1 MKRFNHLG
9 ESNRVPFELKATIN
23 LPKTAFPMKANL
35 PQNEPKMLA
44 RWEQARIYDRIR
56 EERKGS
62 DKGTYI
68 LHDGPPY
75 TSGPIHLGTALN
87 KCLKDFIV
95 KSKTMAGFDAPYV
108 PGWDCHGLP
117 IEIKVDKELGGKK
130 LQMRPTDVRAEC
142 RKYAQKFLDL
152 QRQQFKRIGVFGR
165 FDRPYATMNP
175 QYESVVLSTFF
186 SFYENGFVY
195 KGLRAVYWC
204 MHDETALAEA
214 EVEYEN
220 HTSPTVWVKYRLLD
234 DPTRIDPALAGK
246 KVSTIIWTTTPWTLP
261 ASMAVAFHPD
271 EEYVALESGGEVY
284 VVASKLAKD
293 VADRCTL
300 TDPRELAH
308 FPGRK
313 MEYLYF
319 QHPFLDR
326 KILGVLAEYVTMD
339 TGTGVVH
346 TAPSHGAED
355 FLTGVK
361 YGLDATSN
369 VDEKGIL
376 RNGLPEYT
384 GKRVWEANQP
394 IIDLLRSRGALLHA
408 EKTEHSYPHC
418 WRCHNP
424 VIFRATEQWFIS
436 METPMP
442 GGLSPDDL
450 TSRRLPCERERDD
463 TLRKIQSC
471 KIRIAYAQENLPK
484 GLADPEEDLRDLLV
498 LNNQLQQKVAELDAE
513 IGSLSEQEKSVRSRS
528 DTLRT
533 RTLEEIKHVKWDPSW
548 GEERLSNM
556 IATRPDWCISRQ
568 RVWGVPIAVFLCES
582 CGKPLNDPA
591 INRKVAEL
599 FCRSGADAW
608 FTSEA
613 DAILPASAKCPHC
626 GGTKFE
632 KETDIFDV
640 WLESGA
646 SYLALVA
653 DEPTYPWPSDLY
665 LEGGDQYRGWF
676 QSSLLCAMGTHGT
689 PPYKGVV
696 TPGWTLDEKGQA
708 MSKSRGN
715 DVDPVDIAD
724 RMGAEVVRLWVASVD
739 FREDVV
745 GSERL
750 MLTVAE
756 NYRKIRNTF
765 RYILGNLG
773 DFDPQTDAVPFES
786 MDPLDRYMLCQTQAF
801 AADVRNSY
809 DDFAFHKIYHRL
821 NHFCIVDLS
830 AFYFD
835 VLKDRLYIS
844 APKSQGRRS
853 AQTAIWRIGEAL
865 VHLLAPIMSFTSEEV
880 WDYLPKSAARGDS
893 VHLALFPS
901 AAEILGD
908 AGDSAKS
915 CDEKSGQ
922 DWTTLRSVRDEVL
935 KALEEARNNKLIGTG
950 LEAQVIVVAADP
962 VYSVLARYAAELRYL
977 FIVSAVTLT
986 QASGNGTG
994 SVHVEVKK
1002 ADGAKCE
1009 RCWNYSTHVGED
1021 EKYPTVCERCSAVL
1035 KDLEA
1040 SR

>member
-1 MKRFNHLG
+1 MKGFKHLG
-9 ESNRVPFELKATIN
+9 EANRVPLELKATIN

-44 RWEQARIYDRIR
+44 RWEQASIYERIR
-56 EERKGS
+56 EARKGS
-62 DKGTYI
+62 PTYI

-75 TSGPIHLGTALN
+75 TSGPIHMGTALN

-130 LQMRPTDVRAEC
+130 LQMRPTEVRAEC

-186 SFYENGFVY
+186 SFYEKGFVY

-204 MHDETALAEA
+204 MYDETALAEA

-220 HTSPTVWVKYRLLD
+220 HTSPTVYVKYKLLD
-234 DPTRIDPALAGK
+234 DPAKIDAALAGK
-246 KVSTIIWTTTPWTLP
+246 NVSTIIWTTTPWTLP

-271 EEYVALESGGEVY
+271 EEYVGLESGGEVY
-284 VVASKLAKD
+284 IVASKLAKD
-293 VADRCTL
+293 VSEKCGL
-300 TDPRELAH
+300 SDPRELAH

-313 MEYLYF
+313 MERLNF

-326 KILGVLAEYVTMD
+326 KILGVLAAYVTMD

-355 FLTGVK
+355 FVTGVK

-369 VDEKGIL
+369 VDEAGIL
-376 RNGLPEYT
+376 RNGLAEYT

-394 IIDLLRSRGALLHA
+394 IIELLKSRGALLH
-408 EKTEHSYPHC
+408 TETTVHSYPHC

-424 VIFRATEQWFIS
+424 VIFRATEQWFIA

-442 GGLSPDDL
+442 GGKSK
-450 TSRRLPCERERDD
+450 ED
-463 TLRKIQSC
+463 TLRS
-471 KIRIAYAQENLPK
+471 
-484 GLADPEEDLRDLLV
+484 
-498 LNNQLQQKVAELDAE
+498 
-513 IGSLSEQEKSVRSRS
+513 
-528 DTLRT
+528 
-533 RTLEEIKHVKWDPSW
+533 RTLQEIKHVKWDPAW

-556 IATRPDWCISRQ
+556 ITTRPDWCISRQ

-591 INRKVAEL
+591 VNRKVVEL
-599 FCRSGADAW
+599 FARSGADAW
-608 FTSEA
+608 FTSES
-613 DAILPASAKCPHC
+613 DTILPAEMKCPHC
-626 GGTKFE
+626 GGAKFE

-646 SYLALVA
+646 SYLALIA

-715 DVDPVDIAD
+715 DVDPVDISD
-724 RMGAEVVRLWVASVD
+724 RLGAEVVRLWVASVD

-745 GSERL
+745 GSEQL
-750 MLTVAE
+750 MLRIAE

-765 RYILGNLG
+765 RYVLGNLG
-773 DFDPQTDAVPFES
+773 DFSPHTDSVPFEK
-786 MDPLDRYMLCQTQAF
+786 MEALDQYMLRQTMAF
-801 AADVRNSY
+801 ARDVRASY
-809 DDFAFHKIYHRL
+809 DEFAFHRIYHRL

-835 VLKDRLYIS
+835 VLKDRLYTS
-844 APKSQGRRS
+844 APKSVARRS

-865 VHLLAPIMSFTSEEV
+865 VRLLAPIMSFTSEEV
-880 WDYLPKSAARGDS
+880 WDYMPKGAGRGES

-901 AAEILGD
+901 TEEILGKTD
-908 AGDSAKS
+908 SVESEGSDSEQKTGD
-915 CDEKSGQ
+915 
-922 DWTTLRSVRDEVL
+922 DWTTLRAVRDEVL

-950 LEAQVIVVAADP
+950 LEAQVIVAASDP
-962 VYSVLARYAAELRYL
+962 IYSVLSRHADQLRYF

-986 QASGNGTG
+986 ETSGNGTG
-994 SVHVEVKK
+994 AVHVEVKK
-1002 ADGAKCE
+1002 ADGLKCE

-1021 EKYPTVCERCSAVL
+1021 KRYPTVCERCSAVL
-1035 KDLEA
+1035 KEIDGA
-1040 SR
+1040 R

>member
-1 MKRFNHLG
+1 MPL
-9 ESNRVPFELKATIN
+9 ELKATIN

-35 PQNEPKMLA
+35 PQNEPKMLE
-44 RWEQARIYDRIR
+44 RWEQIGIYERIR
-56 EERKGS
+56 QARKGAPR
-62 DKGTYI
+62 YI

-130 LQMRPTDVRAEC
+130 LQMKPMDVRAVC
-142 RKYAQKFLDL
+142 RKYAQKYLDL
-152 QRQQFKRIGVFGR
+152 QRTQFKRIGVFGR
-165 FDRPYATMNP
+165 FERPYATMTP

-220 HTSPTVWVKYRLLD
+220 HTSSTVWVKYGLLD
-234 DPTRIDPALAGK
+234 DPEKIDPALAGN

-271 EEYVALESGGEVY
+271 EEYVALEVPASRKDGEKWGTQSGEVY
-284 VVASKLAKD
+284 IVASKLAGS
-293 VADRCTL
+293 VAAQCNL
-300 TDPRELAH
+300 ANPRELAH

-313 MEYLYF
+313 LERLNF

-326 KILGVLAEYVTMD
+326 KVLGVLADYVTMD

-355 FLTGVK
+355 FVTGVK
-361 YGLDATSN
+361 YGLDATSH

-376 RNGLPEYT
+376 RDGLPEYD
-384 GKRVWEANQP
+384 GKRVWDANQP
-394 IIDLLRSRGALLHA
+394 IIELLKTRGALLHT

-442 GGLSPDDL
+442 GGAS
-450 TSRRLPCERERDD
+450 
-463 TLRKIQSC
+463 K
-471 KIRIAYAQENLPK
+471 N
-484 GLADPEEDLRDLLV
+484 
-498 LNNQLQQKVAELDAE
+498 
-513 IGSLSEQEKSVRSRS
+513 

-533 RTLEEIKHVKWDPSW
+533 RTLEEIRKVKWDPAW
-548 GEERLSNM
+548 GEERLANM
-556 IATRPDWCISRQ
+556 IQTRPDWCISRQ
-568 RVWGVPIAVFLCES
+568 RVWGVPIAVFLCEA
-582 CGKPLNDPA
+582 CGKPLNDRA
-591 INRKVAEL
+591 INRKVVEL
-599 FCRSGADAW
+599 FAKSGADAW
-608 FTSEA
+608 FTPES
-613 DAILPASAKCPHC
+613 DRILPAGTKCPHC
-626 GGTKFE
+626 GSTRFE

-646 SYLALVA
+646 SYLALIH
-653 DEPTYPWPSDLY
+653 DEPEYPWPSDLY

-676 QSSLLCAMGTHGT
+676 QSSLLCAMGTRAT
-689 PPYKGVV
+689 PPYKNVV

-708 MSKSRGN
+708 LSKSRGN
-715 DVDPVDIAD
+715 DVDPVDISS
-724 RMGAEVVRLWVASVD
+724 RLGAEVVRLWVASVD

-745 GSERL
+745 GSETL
-750 MLTVAE
+750 MQRVAE
-756 NYRKIRNTF
+756 NYRAIRNNLF
-765 RYILGNLG
+765 KNALGNLY
-773 DFDPQTDAVPFES
+773 DFNPQVNAVPFEKLEL
-786 MDPLDRYMLCQTQAF
+786 LDRYMLGQTWALAQE
-801 AADVRNSY
+801 VRRSY
-809 DDFAFHKIYHRL
+809 DDFAFHKIYHRV
-821 NHFCIVDLS
+821 NHFCVVDLS

-835 VLKDRLYIS
+835 VIKDRLYTY
-844 APKSQGRRS
+844 APDSLGRRS
-853 AQTAIWRIGEAL
+853 AQTAVWRICEAMAR
-865 VHLLAPIMSFTSEEV
+865 LLAPILTFTCEEV
-880 WDYLPKSAARGDS
+880 WQHLPKMPDRPES
-893 VHLALFPS
+893 VHLAKFP
-901 AAEILGD
+901 E
-908 AGDSAKS
+908 AGDVLGAASVPAENAQQS
-915 CDEKSGQ
+915 Q
-922 DWTTLRSVRDEVL
+922 DWTALLSVREQAM
-935 KALEEARNNKLIGTG
+935 KALEEERNSKRIGKS
-950 LEAQVIVVAADP
+950 LEAQLIITAAEP
-962 VYSVLARYAAELRYL
+962 AYSVLQRYADQLRYL

-986 QASGNGTG
+986 QGTGNGTG
-994 SVHVEVKK
+994 GVRVEVKK

-1021 EKYPTVCERCSAVL
+1021 KTYPTVCERCSAVL
-1035 KDLEA
+1035 KQLEG
-1040 SR
+1040 

>member
-1 MKRFNHLG
+1 MD
-9 ESNRVPFELKATIN
+9 LKSTIN
-23 LPKTAFPMKANL
+23 LPKTGFPMKANL
-35 PQNEPKMLA
+35 PQNEPKILE
-44 RWEQARIYDRIR
+44 RWEQLKLYERIR
-56 EERKGS
+56 QTSKG
-62 DKGTYI
+62 KEKFI

-75 TSGPIHLGTALN
+75 TSGPIHLGTAMN

-95 KSKTMAGFDAPYV
+95 KSKTMSGFDAPYV

-130 LQMRPTDVRAEC
+130 LEMHPTAVRAEC

-165 FDRPYATMNP
+165 FDKPYATMTP
-175 QYESVVLSTFF
+175 QYESVVLETFF

-220 HTSPTVWVKYRLLD
+220 HTSSTVWVKYALLD
-234 DPTRIDPALAGK
+234 NPATIDPALAGK

-271 EEYVALESGGEVY
+271 EEYVALYDQASDEFFI
-284 VVASKLAKD
+284 VAAKLAFDTAVKCD
-293 VADRCTL
+293 LEVFIVNPESVKMGRVVDSN
-300 TDPRELAH
+300 LAH
-308 FPGRK
+308 FPGSRL
-313 MEYLYF
+313 ERLNF

-326 KILGVLAEYVTMD
+326 KVLGVLADYVTMD

-355 FLTGVK
+355 FATGVK

-376 RNGLPEYT
+376 RNGLPEYN
-384 GKRVWEANQP
+384 GKRVWDANQP
-394 IIDLLRSRGALLHA
+394 IINLVKSRGALLHT

-442 GGLSPDDL
+442 GG
-450 TSRRLPCERERDD
+450 
-463 TLRKIQSC
+463 
-471 KIRIAYAQENLPK
+471 K
-484 GLADPEEDLRDLLV
+484 GKE
-498 LNNQLQQKVAELDAE
+498 
-513 IGSLSEQEKSVRSRS
+513 

-533 RTLEEIKHVKWDPSW
+533 RTLSEIKSVKWDPAW
-548 GEERLSNM
+548 GEERMSNM

-582 CGKPLNDPA
+582 CGKPLNDHA
-591 INRKVAEL
+591 INRRVVEL
-599 FCRSGADAW
+599 FARSGADAW
-608 FTSEA
+608 FTSEPDTIVRA
-613 DAILPASAKCPHC
+613 GTKCPHC
-626 GGTKFE
+626 GGAKFE

-653 DEPTYPWPSDLY
+653 DEPGYPWPSDLY

-676 QSSLLCAMGTHGT
+676 QSSLLCAMGARAT
-689 PPYKGVV
+689 PPYRGVV

-715 DVDPVDIAD
+715 DVDPVDIAS
-724 RMGAEVVRLWVASVD
+724 RLGGEVVRFWTASVD

-745 GSERL
+745 GSEAL
-750 MLTVAE
+750 MQRVGE
-756 NYRKIRNTF
+756 NYKKIRNTF
-765 RYILGNLG
+765 RYILSNLY
-773 DFDPQTDAVPFES
+773 DFDPVKDAVPFEG
-786 MDPLDRYMLCQTQAF
+786 MEELDQYMLRQTCAF
-801 AADVRNSY
+801 GAEVRSGY
-809 DDFAFHKIYHRL
+809 DEFAFHKIYHRV

-844 APKSQGRRS
+844 APKSPARRS

-865 VHLLAPIMSFTSEEV
+865 VCLLAPITSFTSEEI
-880 WDYLPKSAARGDS
+880 WQNLPKVEAREES
-893 VHLALFPS
+893 VHLAQFPS
-901 AAEILGD
+901 AAQILG
-908 AGDSAKS
+908 ASVPEQAESQQK
-915 CDEKSGQ
+915 
-922 DWTTLRSVRDEVL
+922 DWQTLRSIRDEVL
-935 KALEEARNNKLIGTG
+935 KGLEEARNSKLIGTG
-950 LEAQVIVVAADP
+950 LEAQVYLTASDP
-962 VYSVLARYAAELRYL
+962 LYSLLKRYEAQLRYL
-977 FIVSAVTLT
+977 FIVSAVETRLA
-986 QASGNGTG
+986 ASPDG
-994 SVHVEVKK
+994 SAGAVKVEVKK
-1002 ADGAKCE
+1002 ADGQKCD

-1021 EKYPTVCERCSAVL
+1021 QTYPTVCERCSAVL
-1035 KDLEA
+1035 KEIVEA
-1040 SR
+1040 

>member
-1 MKRFNHLG
+1 MPL
-9 ESNRVPFELKATIN
+9 ELKATIN

-35 PQNEPKMLA
+35 PQNEPKILA
-44 RWEQARIYDRIR
+44 RWEETGIYNRIRQAR
-56 EERKGS
+56 KGLP
-62 DKGTYI
+62 TYI

-75 TSGPIHLGTALN
+75 TSGPIHMGTALN

-117 IEIKVDKELGGKK
+117 IEIKVDKELGGRK

-152 QRQQFKRIGVFGR
+152 QRTQFKRIGVFGR
-165 FDRPYATMNP
+165 FDRPYATMTP

-220 HTSPTVWVKYRLLD
+220 HTSPTVFVKYSLLD
-234 DPTRIDPALAGK
+234 DPANIDAALAGK

-261 ASMAVAFHPD
+261 ASMAVAFHPE
-271 EEYVALESGGEVY
+271 EEYVALESGSEVY
-284 VVASKLAKD
+284 IVAAKLAKE
-293 VADRCTL
+293 VAEKCSLADA
-300 TDPRELAH
+300 RELAH

-313 MEYLYF
+313 MERLNF

-355 FLTGVK
+355 FITGVK

-394 IIDLLRSRGALLHA
+394 IIDLLKSRGALLHA

-442 GGLSPDDL
+442 SEVRGRGS
-450 TSRRLPCERERDD
+450 EKD
-463 TLRKIQSC
+463 TLR
-471 KIRIAYAQENLPK
+471 A
-484 GLADPEEDLRDLLV
+484 
-498 LNNQLQQKVAELDAE
+498 
-513 IGSLSEQEKSVRSRS
+513 
-528 DTLRT
+528 
-533 RTLEEIKHVKWDPSW
+533 RTLEEIKHVKWDPAW

-568 RVWGVPIAVFLCES
+568 RVWGVPIAVFLCEK
-582 CGKPLNDPA
+582 CGKPLNDKA
-591 INRKVAEL
+591 INRRVVEL
-599 FCRSGADAW
+599 FARSGADAW
-608 FTSEA
+608 FTAES
-613 DAILPASAKCPHC
+613 DSILPAGTKCPHC
-626 GGTKFE
+626 GGEKFE

-646 SYLALVA
+646 SYLALVD
-653 DEPTYPWPSDLY
+653 DEPSYPWPSDLY

-715 DVDPVDIAD
+715 DVDPVDIAG
-724 RMGAEVVRLWVASVD
+724 RLGGEVVRLWVASVD

-773 DFDPQTDAVPFES
+773 DFNPETDAVRFEE
-786 MDPLDRYMLCQTQAF
+786 MEGLDQYMLRQTLAF
-801 AADVRNSY
+801 AAEARRSY
-809 DDFAFHKIYHRL
+809 DEFAFHKIYHRL

-844 APKSQGRRS
+844 APKSKGRRS

-865 VHLLAPIMSFTSEEV
+865 VRLLAPIMSFTAEEV
-880 WDYLPKSAARGDS
+880 WDYLPKTAERGES
-893 VHLALFPS
+893 VHLALFPA

-908 AGDSAKS
+908 ARAESKGGA
-915 CDEKSGQ
+915 DEKESAQ
-922 DWTTLRSVRDEVL
+922 DWVTLRAVRDDVL

-950 LEAQVIVVAADP
+950 LEAQVNLAAAEP
-962 VYSVLARYAAELRYL
+962 IYSVLSRHADQLRYL
-977 FIVSAVTLT
+977 FIVSAVKLS
-986 QASGNGTG
+986 QAAGNGTG
-994 SVHVEVKK
+994 GVHVEVKK
-1002 ADGAKCE
+1002 AEGLKCE

-1021 EKYPTVCERCSAVL
+1021 KKYPTVCERCSAVL
-1035 KDLEA
+1035 RELGEP
-1040 SR
+1040 

>member
-1 MKRFNHLG
+1 MPL
-9 ESNRVPFELKATIN
+9 ELKATIN

-44 RWEQARIYDRIR
+44 RWEQERIYERIR
-56 EERKGS
+56 EARRGS
-62 DKGTYI
+62 PTYI

-75 TSGPIHLGTALN
+75 TSGPIHMGTALN

-130 LQMRPTDVRAEC
+130 LQMRPLDVRAAC
-142 RKYAQKFLDL
+142 RKYAQTFLDL
-152 QRQQFKRIGVFGR
+152 QRTQFKRIGVFGR
-165 FDRPYATMNP
+165 FDRPYATMTP

-220 HTSPTVWVKYRLLD
+220 HTSPTVFVKYGLLD
-234 DPTRIDPALAGK
+234 DPARVDSALAGK

-271 EEYVALESGGEVY
+271 EEYVALGSGGEVY
-284 VVASKLAKD
+284 IVAAKLAKE
-293 VADRCTL
+293 VAEKCNL
-300 TDPRELAH
+300 AGARELVH

-313 MEYLYF
+313 LEHLYF

-355 FLTGVK
+355 FITGMK

-376 RNGLPEYT
+376 RNGLPEYE

-394 IIDLLRSRGALLHA
+394 IIDLLETRGALLHS

-442 GGLSPDDL
+442 GGPG
-450 TSRRLPCERERDD
+450 SRGPE
-463 TLRKIQSC
+463 
-471 KIRIAYAQENLPK
+471 K
-484 GLADPEEDLRDLLV
+484 G
-498 LNNQLQQKVAELDAE
+498 
-513 IGSLSEQEKSVRSRS
+513 
-528 DTLRT
+528 TLRT
-533 RTLEEIKHVKWDPSW
+533 RTLEEIKHVKWDPEW

-582 CGKPLNDPA
+582 CGKPLNDKA
-591 INRKVAEL
+591 VNRKAVEL
-599 FCRSGADAW
+599 FARSGADAW
-608 FTSEA
+608 FTDEPNSLLLA
-613 DAILPASAKCPHC
+613 GMKCPHC

-646 SYLALVA
+646 SYLALIN

-676 QSSLLCAMGTHGT
+676 QSSLLCAMGTRGT

-715 DVDPVDIAD
+715 DVDPVDIAN
-724 RMGAEVVRLWVASVD
+724 RLGGEVVRMWVASVD

-745 GSERL
+745 GSEAL
-750 MLTVAE
+750 MQRVAE
-756 NYRKIRNTF
+756 NYRKVRNTF
-765 RYILGNLG
+765 RYILGNLDNFG
-773 DFDPQTDAVPFES
+773 PECDAVLFEE
-786 MDPLDRYMLCQTQAF
+786 MEAIDRYVLRQTNEF
-801 AADVRNSY
+801 AADVRRWY
-809 DDFAFHKIYHRL
+809 DEFAFHKIYQRVS
-821 NHFCIVDLS
+821 NFCIVDLS

-844 APKSQGRRS
+844 APKSQARRS

-865 VHLLAPIMSFTSEEV
+865 VRLLAPIMSFTAEEV
-880 WDYLPKSAARGDS
+880 WSYLPKISVRTES
-893 VHLALFPS
+893 VHLAQFP
-901 AAEILGD
+901 AAADILGTGV
-908 AGDSAKS
+908 AET
-915 CDEKSGQ
+915 DEGESREWQ
-922 DWTTLRSVRDEVL
+922 TLRSVRDEVL
-935 KALEEARNNKLIGTG
+935 KALEEARNNKMIGTG
-950 LEAQVIVVAADP
+950 LEAQVDLSASEP
-962 VYSVLARYAAELRYL
+962 VYSVLARHAEQLRYL
-977 FIVSAVTLT
+977 FIVSAVRLAK
-986 QASGNGTG
+986 ASGNGTS

-1002 ADGAKCE
+1002 AEGWKCE

-1021 EKYPTVCERCSAVL
+1021 KEYPTVCERCSAVL
-1035 KDLEA
+1035 GEIVG
-1040 SR
+1040 

>member
-9 ESNRVPFELKATIN
+9 DAIRVPLELKATIN

-35 PQNEPKMLA
+35 PQNEPKILD
-44 RWEQARIYDRIR
+44 RWEQMRIYERIR
-56 EERKGS
+56 QARKGAP
-62 DKGTYI
+62 KYV

-75 TSGPIHLGTALN
+75 TSGPIHMGTALN
-87 KCLKDFIV
+87 KCLKDFVV
-95 KSKTMAGFDAPYV
+95 KSKNMSGFDAPYV

-175 QYESVVLSTFF
+175 QYESVVLKTFY
-186 SFYENGFVY
+186 SFYEKGFVY

-220 HTSPTVWVKYRLLD
+220 HTSPTVWVNYALLD
-234 DPTRIDPALAGK
+234 DPARIDPALAGK

-271 EEYVALESGGEVY
+271 EEYVALESGEKVY
-284 VVASKLAKD
+284 IVASKLAKD
-293 VADRCTL
+293 VAEKCNL
-300 TDPRELAH
+300 ASPRELAH

-313 MEYLYF
+313 LEHLNF

-346 TAPSHGAED
+346 AAPSHGAED
-355 FLTGVK
+355 FVTGVK

-376 RNGLPEYT
+376 RNGLAEYE
-384 GKRVWEANQP
+384 GKRVWDANQP
-394 IIDLLRSRGALLHA
+394 IIDLLKSRGGLLHE

-436 METPMP
+436 METPME
-442 GGLSPDDL
+442 GGKSK
-450 TSRRLPCERERDD
+450 DD
-463 TLRKIQSC
+463 TLRS
-471 KIRIAYAQENLPK
+471 
-484 GLADPEEDLRDLLV
+484 
-498 LNNQLQQKVAELDAE
+498 
-513 IGSLSEQEKSVRSRS
+513 
-528 DTLRT
+528 
-533 RTLEEIKHVKWDPSW
+533 RTLEEIKHVKWDPAW
-548 GEERLSNM
+548 GEERMSNM

-582 CGKPLNDPA
+582 CGKPLNDSA
-591 INRKVAEL
+591 IHRKTVEL
-599 FCRSGADAW
+599 FARSGADAW
-608 FTSEA
+608 FTPEA
-613 DAILPASAKCPHC
+613 NTVLPAGTKCPHC
-626 GGTKFE
+626 GSTKFE

-653 DEPTYPWPSDLY
+653 DEPDYPWPADLY

-676 QSSLLCAMGTHGT
+676 QSSLLCAMGTRGA
-689 PPYKGVV
+689 PPYRGVV

-715 DVDPVDIAD
+715 DVDPVDIAS
-724 RMGAEVVRLWVASVD
+724 RLGGEVVRLWVSSVD

-745 GSERL
+745 GSEKL
-750 MLTVAE
+750 MQKIAE
-756 NYRKIRNTF
+756 DYRTIRNNLF
-765 RYILGNLG
+765 KNILGNLY
-773 DFDPQTDAVPFES
+773 DFDPEKDALPFEKLEA
-786 MDPLDRYMLCQTQAF
+786 LDQYMLRQTWDLAR
-801 AADVRNSY
+801 AVKNWY
-809 DDFAFHKIYHRL
+809 DEFAFHKIYHRV
-821 NHFCIVDLS
+821 NDFCIVDLS
-830 AFYFD
+830 SFYFD
-835 VLKDRLYIS
+835 VLKDRLYTY
-844 APKSQGRRS
+844 APNSRARRS
-853 AQTAIWRIGEAL
+853 AQTAMWRICEAM
-865 VHLLAPIMSFTSEEV
+865 VRLLAPILSFTCEEV
-880 WDYLPKSAARGDS
+880 WQHLPRTTNRLDS
-893 VHLALFPS
+893 VHLEKFPD
-901 AAEILGD
+901 AADVLGH
-908 AGDSAKS
+908 DSVPAEDSQQQK
-915 CDEKSGQ
+915 
-922 DWTTLRSVRDEVL
+922 DWTALLLVREQVM
-935 KALEEARNNKLIGTG
+935 KALEEERSSKRIGKS
-950 LEAQVIVVAADP
+950 LEAQVTITAADP
-962 VYSVLARYAAELRYL
+962 LFPVLAQYKDQLRYL
-977 FIVSAVTLT
+977 FIVSAVTLK
-986 QASGNGTG
+986 QGSGNGTG
-994 SVHVEVKK
+994 GVHVEVKK
-1002 ADGAKCE
+1002 ADGLKCD

-1021 EKYPTVCERCSAVL
+1021 KSYPTVCERCSAVL
-1035 KDLEA
+1035 KELEQG
-1040 SR
+1040 

>member
-1 MKRFNHLG
+1 MPL
-9 ESNRVPFELKATIN
+9 ELKATIN

-35 PQNEPKMLA
+35 PQNEPKMLE
-44 RWEQARIYDRIR
+44 RWEQMGIYERIR
-56 EERKGS
+56 QARKGAPR
-62 DKGTYI
+62 YI

-75 TSGPIHLGTALN
+75 TSGPIHLGTGFN

-142 RKYAQKFLDL
+142 RRYAQKYLDL
-152 QRQQFKRIGVFGR
+152 QRTQFKRIGVFGR
-165 FDRPYATMNP
+165 FDRPYATMTP
-175 QYESVVLSTFF
+175 QYESVVLSTFY

-220 HTSPTVWVKYRLLD
+220 HTSSTVWVKYGLLD
-234 DPTRIDPALAGK
+234 DPEKIDPALAGKLAGK

-271 EEYVALESGGEVY
+271 EEYVALESGGVVY
-284 VVASKLAKD
+284 IVASKLARE
-293 VADRCTL
+293 VAAKCQLAET
-300 TDPRELAH
+300 RELEH

-313 MEYLYF
+313 LERLNF

-326 KILGVLAEYVTMD
+326 QVLGVLADYVTMD

-355 FLTGVK
+355 FATGVK
-361 YGLDATSN
+361 YGLDATSH

-376 RNGLPEYT
+376 RDGLPEYDA
-384 GKRVWEANQP
+384 KRVWDANQP
-394 IIDLLRSRGALLHA
+394 IIELLKTRGALLHT

-442 GGLSPDDL
+442 GGAGG
-450 TSRRLPCERERDD
+450 R
-463 TLRKIQSC
+463 
-471 KIRIAYAQENLPK
+471 
-484 GLADPEEDLRDLLV
+484 
-498 LNNQLQQKVAELDAE
+498 
-513 IGSLSEQEKSVRSRS
+513 GSKS

-533 RTLEEIKHVKWDPSW
+533 RTLEEIRKVKWDPSW

-556 IATRPDWCISRQ
+556 IQTRPDWCISRQ
-568 RVWGVPIAVFLCES
+568 RVWGVPIAVFLCEA
-582 CGKPLNDPA
+582 CGKPLNDHA
-591 INRKVAEL
+591 INRKVVEL
-599 FCRSGADAW
+599 FARAGADTW
-608 FTSEA
+608 FTPES
-613 DAILPASAKCPHC
+613 DQILPAGTKCPHC
-626 GGTKFE
+626 GGSRFE

-646 SYLALVA
+646 SYLALIN
-653 DEPTYPWPSDLY
+653 DEPDYPWPSDLY

-676 QSSLLCAMGTHGT
+676 QSSLLCAMGTRAT
-689 PPYKGVV
+689 PPYRNVV

-715 DVDPVDIAD
+715 DVDPVDISS
-724 RMGAEVVRLWVASVD
+724 RLGGEIVRLWAASVD

-745 GSERL
+745 GSETL
-750 MLTVAE
+750 MQRVGE
-756 NYRKIRNTF
+756 NYRAIRNNLF
-765 RYILGNLG
+765 KNALGNLY
-773 DFDPQTDAVPFES
+773 DFNPQVNAVPFEKLEA
-786 MDPLDRYMLCQTQAF
+786 LDQYMLGQTWAL
-801 AADVRNSY
+801 ARDVRKSY
-809 DDFAFHKIYHRL
+809 DDFAFHRIYHRV
-821 NHFCIVDLS
+821 NHFCVVDLS

-835 VLKDRLYIS
+835 VIKDRLYTY
-844 APKSQGRRS
+844 APDSPGRRS
-853 AQTAIWRIGEAL
+853 AQTAVWRICEAI
-865 VHLLAPIMSFTSEEV
+865 VRLLAPILTFTCEEV
-880 WDYLPKSAARGDS
+880 WHHLPKMPDRPES
-893 VHLALFPS
+893 VHLAKFP
-901 AAEILGD
+901 E
-908 AGDSAKS
+908 AGDVLGAASVQVPMEDPQQS
-915 CDEKSGQ
+915 Q
-922 DWTTLRSVRDEVL
+922 DWATLLSVREQAM
-935 KALEEARNNKLIGTG
+935 KALEEERNSKRIGKS
-950 LEAQVIVVAADP
+950 LEAQLIITAAEP
-962 VYSVLARYAAELRYL
+962 AYSVLQRYSDQLRYL

-986 QASGNGTG
+986 QGAGNGTG
-994 SVHVEVKK
+994 GARVEVKK

-1021 EKYPTVCERCSAVL
+1021 KTYPTVCERCSAVL
-1035 KDLEA
+1035 KELEG
-1040 SR
+1040 

>member
-1 MKRFNHLG
+1 M
-9 ESNRVPFELKATIN
+9 
-23 LPKTAFPMKANL
+23 PKTAFPMKANL

-44 RWEQARIYDRIR
+44 RWEEMGIYARIR
-56 EERKGS
+56 EARKGS
-62 DKGTYI
+62 PTFI

-75 TSGPIHLGTALN
+75 TSGPIHMGTAMN

-95 KSKTMAGFDAPYV
+95 KSKTMSGYDAPYV

-130 LQMRPTDVRAEC
+130 LQMKPNDVRAEC
-142 RKYAQKFLDL
+142 RKYAQKYLDL
-152 QRQQFKRIGVFGR
+152 QRTQFKRIGVFGR
-165 FDRPYATMNP
+165 FDRPYVTMNP

-220 HTSPTVWVKYRLLD
+220 HTSPTVFVKYALID
-234 DPTRIDPALAGK
+234 DPEKIDPALAGK

-271 EEYVALESGGEVY
+271 EEYVGLESGGEVY
-284 VVASKLAKD
+284 IVASKLAKD
-293 VADRCTL
+293 VAAKCGLGDTK
-300 TDPRELAH
+300 ELAH

-313 MEYLYF
+313 MERLNF

-326 KILGVLAEYVTMD
+326 KILGVLADYVTMD

-355 FLTGVK
+355 FITGMK

-376 RNGLPEYT
+376 RNGLPEYD
-384 GKRVWEANQP
+384 GQYVFKANP
-394 IIDLLRSRGALLHA
+394 LIVELLKSRGALLFT
-408 EKTEHSYPHC
+408 EKVEHSYPHC

-442 GGLSPDDL
+442 GG
-450 TSRRLPCERERDD
+450 
-463 TLRKIQSC
+463 
-471 KIRIAYAQENLPK
+471 K
-484 GLADPEEDLRDLLV
+484 GKD
-498 LNNQLQQKVAELDAE
+498 
-513 IGSLSEQEKSVRSRS
+513 

-568 RVWGVPIAVFLCES
+568 RVWGVPIAVFLCEG
-582 CGKPLNDPA
+582 CGKPLNDKEV
-591 INRKVAEL
+591 NKKVAEL
-599 FCRSGADAW
+599 FRKSGADAW
-608 FTSEA
+608 FTSEP
-613 DAILPASAKCPHC
+613 DSILAAGTKCPHC
-626 GGTKFE
+626 SGTKFE

-646 SYLALVA
+646 SYLSLVD
-653 DEPTYPWPSDLY
+653 DEPSYPWPSDLY

-676 QSSLLCAMGTHGT
+676 QSSLLCAMGTHAT

-715 DVDPVDIAD
+715 DVDPVDISN
-724 RMGAEVVRLWVASVD
+724 RLGGEIVRLWVASVD

-745 GSERL
+745 GSEAL
-750 MLTVAE
+750 MQRVGET
-756 NYRKIRNTF
+756 YRTIRNNLF
-765 RYILGNLG
+765 RFVLSNLY
-773 DFDPQTDAVPFES
+773 DFDPQNDALAFDQLE
-786 MDPLDRYMLCQTQAF
+786 DIDQYMLRLTATL
-801 AADVRNSY
+801 AAEVRRWY
-809 DDFAFHKIYHRL
+809 DEFAFHRIYHRI
-821 NHFCIVDLS
+821 NYYCVTELS

-835 VLKDRLYIS
+835 VIKDRLYIS
-844 APKSQGRRS
+844 APKSKARRS
-853 AQTAIWRIGEAL
+853 AQTAVWRIGEAL
-865 VHLLAPIMSFTSEEV
+865 TRLLAPITTFTSEEV
-880 WDYLPKSAARGDS
+880 WGHLPKVTNRSES
-893 VHLALFPS
+893 VHLALFPATADLLGENVAVDASSQREDWS
-901 AAEILGD
+901 ALLKI
-908 AGDSAKS
+908 
-915 CDEKSGQ
+915 
-922 DWTTLRSVRDEVL
+922 RDEAM
-935 KALEEARNNKLIGTG
+935 KALDTARNEKLIGKP
-950 LEAQVIVVAADP
+950 LEAQLLITASDP
-962 VYSVLARYAAELRYL
+962 AYSLLARYKDQLRYL
-977 FIVSAVTLT
+977 FIVSAVHLAP
-986 QASGNGTG
+986 ASGNGTG
-994 SVHVEVKK
+994 GVRIEVKK
-1002 ADGAKCE
+1002 ADGLKCE
-1009 RCWNYSTHVGED
+1009 RCWNYSTRVGED
-1021 EKYPTVCERCSAVL
+1021 QQYPTICERCSPVL
-1035 KDLEA
+1035 KELEK
-1040 SR
+1040 

>member
-9 ESNRVPFELKATIN
+9 ECNRVPLDLKATIN
-23 LPKTAFPMKANL
+23 LPKTTFPMKANL

-44 RWEQARIYDRIR
+44 RWEQMRIYERIR
-56 EERKGS
+56 QARKGS
-62 DKGTYI
+62 PTYI

-220 HTSPTVWVKYRLLD
+220 HTSPTVWVKYALLD
-234 DPTRIDPALAGK
+234 DPAKAFSAEIGAALAGK

-293 VADRCTL
+293 VVEKCNLA
-300 TDPRELAH
+300 DPRELAH

-313 MEYLYF
+313 LEHLNF

-355 FLTGVK
+355 FITGVK
-361 YGLDATSN
+361 YGLDATTN

-394 IIDLLRSRGALLHA
+394 IIDLLKSRGALLHA

-442 GGLSPDDL
+442 GGKSKDD
-450 TSRRLPCERERDD
+450 
-463 TLRKIQSC
+463 
-471 KIRIAYAQENLPK
+471 
-484 GLADPEEDLRDLLV
+484 V
-498 LNNQLQQKVAELDAE
+498 
-513 IGSLSEQEKSVRSRS
+513 
-528 DTLRT
+528 LRT
-533 RTLEEIKHVKWDPSW
+533 RTLEEIKHVKWDPAW

-568 RVWGVPIAVFLCES
+568 RVWGVPIAVFLCVS
-582 CGKPLNDPA
+582 CGKPLNDHA
-591 INRKVAEL
+591 VNRKVVEL
-599 FCRSGADAW
+599 FARSGADAW
-608 FTSEA
+608 FTAES
-613 DAILPASAKCPHC
+613 DTILPPGTKCPHC
-626 GGTKFE
+626 SGTKFE
-632 KETDIFDV
+632 QETDIFDV

-646 SYLALVA
+646 SYLALIA
-653 DEPTYPWPSDLY
+653 DEPAYPWPSDLY

-745 GSERL
+745 GSEQL
-750 MLTVAE
+750 MQRVAE

-773 DFDPQTDAVPFES
+773 DFNPETDAVPFDKMEA
-786 MDPLDRYMLCQTQAF
+786 LDQYMLRQTSSF
-801 AADVRNSY
+801 AMEVKNSY
-809 DDFAFHKIYHRL
+809 DEFAFHKIYHRL

-853 AQTAIWRIGEAL
+853 AQTAIWHIGEAL
-865 VHLLAPIMSFTSEEV
+865 VRMLAPIMSFTSEEV
-880 WDYLPKSAARGDS
+880 WDYLPKGEGRGES

-901 AAEILGD
+901 AAEIVGD
-908 AGDSAKS
+908 ATKPSQSMNAKTG
-915 CDEKSGQ
+915 ENKTGE

-950 LEAQVIVVAADP
+950 LEAQVTVTAPDP
-962 VYSVLARYAAELRYL
+962 VYSVLSRHAGQLRYL
-977 FIVSAVTLT
+977 FIVSAVTLI
-986 QASGNGTG
+986 QGSGNGTG
-994 SVHVEVKK
+994 QVHVEVKK

-1009 RCWNYSTHVGED
+1009 RCWNYSVHVGED
-1021 EKYPTVCERCSAVL
+1021 KTYPTVCERCSAVL
-1035 KDLEA
+1035 RDLGA
-1040 SR
+1040 SD

>member
-1 MKRFNHLG
+1 MPLD
-9 ESNRVPFELKATIN
+9 LKKTIN
-23 LPKTAFPMKANL
+23 LPQTAFPMKANL
-35 PQNEPKMLA
+35 PQNEPKTLA
-44 RWEQARIYDRIR
+44 HWEQTGIYKRIR
-56 EERKGS
+56 EARIGAPR
-62 DKGTYI
+62 YI

-75 TSGPIHLGTALN
+75 TSGPIHMGTALN

-130 LQMRPTDVRAEC
+130 LQMKATDVRAAC
-142 RKYAQKFLDL
+142 RKYAEKYLDL
-152 QRQQFKRIGVFGR
+152 QRTQFKRIGVFGR
-165 FDRPYATMNP
+165 FERPYATMNP
-175 QYESVVLSTFF
+175 QYESVVLSTFY

-220 HTSPTVWVKYRLLD
+220 HTSSTVWVKYALLD
-234 DPTRIDPALAGK
+234 DPARIDPALAGK

-261 ASMAVAFHPD
+261 ASMAVAFHPE

-284 VVASKLAKD
+284 IVASKLANEAASKCNL
-293 VADRCTL
+293 AD
-300 TDPRELAH
+300 PKPLAH
-308 FPGRK
+308 FPGRVLER
-313 MEYLYF
+313 MNF

-326 KILGVLAEYVTMD
+326 KILGVLADYVTMD

-355 FLTGVK
+355 FVTGVK

-384 GKRVWEANQP
+384 GKRVWDANQP
-394 IIDLLRSRGALLHA
+394 IIDLVRSRGALLHT

-442 GGLSPDDL
+442 GGSG
-450 TSRRLPCERERDD
+450 
-463 TLRKIQSC
+463 K
-471 KIRIAYAQENLPK
+471 N
-484 GLADPEEDLRDLLV
+484 
-498 LNNQLQQKVAELDAE
+498 
-513 IGSLSEQEKSVRSRS
+513 

-533 RTLEEIKHVKWDPSW
+533 RTLEEIKKVKWDPSW

-556 IATRPDWCISRQ
+556 IQTRPDWCISRQ
-568 RVWGVPIAVFLCES
+568 RVWGVPIAVFLCQS

-591 INRKVAEL
+591 VNRKVVDL
-599 FCRSGADAW
+599 FAKSGADSW
-608 FTSEA
+608 FTSES
-613 DAILPASAKCPHC
+613 DAILPEGTKCPHC
-626 GGTKFE
+626 GSTKFE

-646 SYLALVA
+646 SYLALIA
-653 DEPTYPWPSDLY
+653 DEPDYPWPSDLY

-676 QSSLLCAMGTHGT
+676 QSSLLCAMGTRQT

-715 DVDPVDIAD
+715 DVDPVDIAG
-724 RMGAEVVRLWVASVD
+724 RLGGEIVRLWVASVD

-745 GSERL
+745 GSEAL
-750 MLTVAE
+750 MQRVGE
-756 NYRKIRNTF
+756 NYKKIRNTF
-765 RYILGNLG
+765 RYILGNVS
-773 DFDPQTDAVPFES
+773 DFDPARDAIPFSELT
-786 MDPLDRYMLCQTQAF
+786 PLDQYMLRQA
-801 AADVRNSY
+801 AAFSKDVRNWY
-809 DDFAFHKIYHRL
+809 DEFAFHKIYHRV

-835 VLKDRLYIS
+835 VLKDRLYTS
-844 APKSQGRRS
+844 APKSRGRRA
-853 AQTAIWRIGEAL
+853 AQTAIWKIGEAL
-865 VHLLAPIMSFTSEEV
+865 TRLLAPVMSFTCEEV
-880 WDYLPKSAARGDS
+880 WRFLPVVPDREES
-893 VHLALFPS
+893 VHLANFP
-901 AAEILGD
+901 AASNILGEGI
-908 AGDSAKS
+908 AEQ
-915 CDEKSGQ
+915 DEKQ
-922 DWTTLRSVRDEVL
+922 AADWQTLRFVRDEVL
-935 KALEEARNNKLIGTG
+935 KALEDARNSKLIGTG
-950 LEAQVIVVAADP
+950 LEAQVSITAPEP
-962 VYSVLARYAAELRYL
+962 VYSLLQRFAGDLRYL
-977 FIVSAVTLT
+977 FIVSAVTL
-986 QASGNGTG
+986 APGAGNGSTG
-994 SVHVEVKK
+994 GVHVEVKR
-1002 ADGAKCE
+1002 ADGRKCD

-1035 KDLEA
+1035 KELENQG
-1040 SR
+1040 

>member
-1 MKRFNHLG
+1 MRAANPYNEKIQSFGRTV
-9 ESNRVPFELKATIN
+9 RVPLDLKKTIN

-44 RWEQARIYDRIR
+44 EWEQTKIYDRIR
-56 EERKGS
+56 QARKGAPR
-62 DKGTYI
+62 YI

-130 LQMRPTDVRAEC
+130 LQMRPNDVRAAC
-142 RKYAQKFLDL
+142 RKYAQKYLDL
-152 QRQQFKRIGVFGR
+152 QRTQFKRIGVFGR
-165 FDRPYATMNP
+165 FERPYVTMDP
-175 QYESVVLSTFF
+175 QYESVVLSTFY
-186 SFYENGFVY
+186 SFYEHGFVY

-220 HTSPTVWVKYRLLD
+220 HTSPTVWVKYKLLD
-234 DPTRIDPALAGK
+234 DPAQIDPALAEK

-271 EEYVALESGGEVY
+271 EEYVGLESSGEVY
-284 VVASKLAKD
+284 VLASKLAQEVATKLSLGD
-293 VADRCTL
+293 VHA
-300 TDPRELAH
+300 LAH
-308 FPGRK
+308 FPGQKLER
-313 MEYLYF
+313 LNF

-326 KILGVLAEYVTMD
+326 KILGVLADYVTMD

-355 FLTGVK
+355 FMTGVK

-376 RNGLPEYT
+376 RNGLPEYE
-384 GKRVWEANQP
+384 GKRVWDANQP
-394 IIDLLRSRGALLHA
+394 IIDLVRSRGALLHT
-408 EKTEHSYPHC
+408 ETTEHSYPHC

-442 GGLSPDDL
+442 GGSG
-450 TSRRLPCERERDD
+450 
-463 TLRKIQSC
+463 K
-471 KIRIAYAQENLPK
+471 N
-484 GLADPEEDLRDLLV
+484 
-498 LNNQLQQKVAELDAE
+498 
-513 IGSLSEQEKSVRSRS
+513 

-533 RTLEEIKHVKWDPSW
+533 RTLAEIKKVKWDPAW

-556 IATRPDWCISRQ
+556 IETRPDWCISRQ
-568 RVWGVPIAVFLCES
+568 RVWGVPIAVFLCAS

-591 INRKVAEL
+591 INRKVVKL
-599 FCRSGADAW
+599 FRKSGADSW
-608 FTSEA
+608 FTSEP
-613 DAILPASAKCPHC
+613 DALVPAGTKCPHC
-626 GGTKFE
+626 GGANFE

-653 DEPTYPWPSDLY
+653 EEKLDDEPDYPWPSDLY

-676 QSSLLCAMGTHGT
+676 QSSLLCAMGTRGT

-715 DVDPVDIAD
+715 DVDPVDISN
-724 RMGAEVVRLWVASVD
+724 RLGGEIVRLWVASVD

-745 GSERL
+745 GSEAL
-750 MLTVAE
+750 MQRVGE
-756 NYRKIRNTF
+756 NYKKIRNTF
-765 RYILGNLG
+765 RYVLSNLY
-773 DFDPQTDAVPFES
+773 DFDPQKDAVLFDN
-786 MDPLDRYMLCQTQAF
+786 MQDLDRYMLRQTAAF
-801 AADVRNSY
+801 AADVRSWY
-809 DDFAFHKIYHRL
+809 DEFAFHKIYHRV

-844 APKSQGRRS
+844 APRSNARRS

-865 VHLLAPIMSFTSEEV
+865 VRLLAPIMTFSSEEI
-880 WDYLPKSAARGDS
+880 WRYLPVIANRPGS
-893 VHLALFPS
+893 VHVAHFPT
-901 AAEILGD
+901 AGEILGD
-908 AGDSAKS
+908 GVPEQ
-915 CDEKSGQ
+915 DEKELQ
-922 DWTTLRSVRDEVL
+922 DWQTLRFVRDEVL

-950 LEAQVIVVAADP
+950 LEAQVTITAADP
-962 VYSVLARYAAELRYL
+962 VYPLLQRYADQLRYL
-977 FIVSAVTLT
+977 FIVSAVTLV
-986 QASGNGTG
+986 QGSGNGG
-994 SVHVEVKK
+994 SSSVHVEVKR
-1002 ADGAKCE
+1002 ADGLKCE

-1021 EKYPTVCERCSAVL
+1021 KNYPTVCERCSAVL
-1035 KDLEA
+1035 KELDA
-1040 SR
+1040 